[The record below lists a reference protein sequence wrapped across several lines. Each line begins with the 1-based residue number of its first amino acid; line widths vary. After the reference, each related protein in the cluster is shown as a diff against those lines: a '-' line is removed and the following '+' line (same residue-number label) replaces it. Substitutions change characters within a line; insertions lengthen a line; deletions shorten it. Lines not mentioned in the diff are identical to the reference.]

1 MTAGER
7 WRGLNDFEIWREH
20 YPPVYYVCELC
31 TYLNTCHLAYKRTTI
46 GSAGYIESQFK
57 LFLLWYF

>member
-46 GSAGYIESQFK
+46 GSAGYIES
-57 LFLLWYF
+57 